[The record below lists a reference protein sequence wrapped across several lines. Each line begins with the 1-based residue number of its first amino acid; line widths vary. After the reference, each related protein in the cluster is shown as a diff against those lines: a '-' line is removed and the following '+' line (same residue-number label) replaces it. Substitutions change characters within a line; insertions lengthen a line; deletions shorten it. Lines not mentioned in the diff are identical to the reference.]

1 MPGQLPLFSADS
13 PAEVIGSL
21 RGWATDDLWHLV
33 DAGSIEL
40 LRRGR
45 AIPVRAPVAQAMTSY
60 PCADAGVTSVSAIAD
75 A

>member
-1 MPGQLPLFSADS
+1 MPGQLSFLPASPA

-21 RGWATDDLWHLV
+21 RDWQTDDLWHLV

-45 AIPVRAPVAQAMTSY
+45 AVPVRAPVAQVMTAY
-60 PCADAGVTSVSAIAD
+60 PCADAGVTV
-75 A
+75 